1 MRKLLIVLAISLFS
15 FSAVR
20 AQDVSGIIKVN
31 PLGMAFGVFNATYE
45 KPLNEKSSVT
55 VGASYFNWSALRI
68 SGMGGRLGYRFY
80 LGNNTTS
87 PEGLFVSPV
96 LDLNSYS
103 YSYRDEDPNTGEWI
117 TRKESVFSVGGG
129 VQGGYQWVW
138 DSGVALDLF
147 FGYGYRAAKFE
158 SYDYSGG
165 YPMLGLAVGYA
176 FQ

>member
-1 MRKLLIVLAISLFS
+1 MRKLLVVLAISLFS
-15 FSAVR
+15 FSAVK
-20 AQDVSGIIKVN
+20 AQDVSGVIKVN

-45 KPLNEKSSVT
+45 KPMSESSSLT
-55 VGASYFNWSALRI
+55 VGASFFSWKNLNI
-68 SGMGGRLGYRFY
+68 SGIGGRLGYRLYFS
-80 LGNNTTS
+80 NSSTA

-103 YSYRDEDPNTGEWI
+103 YDYYTYNDDGSTKIE
-117 TRKESVFSVGGG
+117 KQSVFSVGGG

-158 SYDYSGG
+158 NYDYSGG